1 MTSQPE
7 SSAPNKH
14 VRPKDAATLVLLRKS
29 SSGAEILMGRRRQNH
44 VFMPNV
50 FVFPGGRVDSADAKV
65 LAASELRDDI
75 RDRLM
80 ISCSERR
87 ARTLALSAIRETAEE
102 TGVLVGVRSTL
113 KQKKS
118 VPAAWRAFS
127 DAGLAPALDTLD
139 YVARAITPPGNPRRF
154 HARFFVT
161 DASVAQGAQD
171 ALTGD
176 GELDEL
182 SWVPIDSVKDL
193 PSAWITRFVT
203 NEVKQRL
210 DGIDGKSAL
219 DRRIPVIKFRK
230 IVEYD

>member
-1 MTSQPE
+1 MTSPPE
-7 SSAPNKH
+7 NSGPKKKI
-14 VRPKDAATLVLLRKS
+14 RPKDAATLVLLRHS
-29 SSGAEILMGRRRQNH
+29 SGGAEILMGRRRQNH

-50 FVFPGGRVDSADAKV
+50 FVFPGGRVDSADARV
-65 LAASELRDDI
+65 RAASELREDTKS
-75 RDRLM
+75 RLM
-80 ISCSERR
+80 VSCSERR

-102 TGVLVGVRSTL
+102 TGVLVGIPSTL
-113 KQKKS
+113 QQKEN

-127 DAGLAPALDTLD
+127 DAGLAPALDTVD

-161 DASVAQGAQD
+161 DASSAHGT
-171 ALTGD
+171 LTGD

-193 PSAWITRFVT
+193 PTAWITRFVT
-203 NEVKQRL
+203 DEVKQRL
-210 DGIDGKSAL
+210 DSPAGTPAQE
-219 DRRIPVIKFRK
+219 RPIPVIKFRK